1 MSSLKNALVAGMV
14 VVSSAV
20 SAQNTD
26 LQQKPIVDSTQ
37 KSLYTAI
44 DDSTQTIEK
53 DTVVDDDC
61 IDPVVVKN
69 APIPSFQHP
78 RKGSFIDLLN
88 NGWLAE
94 GVYTYKSDV
103 YVEVKFK
110 TEWKNT
116 RIVVKMH
123 QVLQDDPFWSYLLKD
138 RFVLDGYG
146 HYLPR
151 NPYPSNEARLF
162 QSFLVS
168 TPLSY
173 VWPKLPVVPAL

>member
-1 MSSLKNALVAGMV
+1 MSSLKNAFVAGMFA
-14 VVSSAV
+14 VSGAV
-20 SAQNTD
+20 SAQHADTTV
-26 LQQKPIVDSTQ
+26 VDTKQ
-37 KSLYTAI
+37 SLYIAI
-44 DDSTQTIEK
+44 DDSIQTLWK
-53 DTVVDDDC
+53 DTVIIDDC
-61 IDPVVVKN
+61 VDPTVIKN
-69 APIPSFQHP
+69 TPIPTYQNP

-88 NGWLAE
+88 NGWLTE

-123 QVLQDDPFWSYLLKD
+123 QLVQDDPFWSYILKD

-146 HYLPR
+146 HYLSR
-151 NPYPSNEARLF
+151 NPYPSDEARLF

-173 VWPKLPVVPAL
+173 VWPKLPVVPSL